1 MGYRTDFLLE
11 ASPVT
16 EELFEQI
23 DAVLL
28 EQNRYFGL
36 NERCFY
42 GDKGRWQDDDDTWL
56 NYEEDMLAVSR
67 LFPQV
72 QFILSGCG
80 ERNED
85 QWRQIFVNGRTQRC
99 EGITVFPP
107 FKEKKIVDPN
117 IMPELEEQTED
128 LQLSDDHIDRLDD
141 IDNAVY
147 QCILV
152 LLNKTEEEFPW
163 DMHYIG
169 EVADGIVDFLV
180 EQGHRI
186 YRPAIV
192 TEPDGTQHIEE
203 YEEKD
208 NEGNKA

>member
-1 MGYRTDFLLE
+1 MGYRTDYLLE

-16 EELFEQI
+16 EDLFEQI

-28 EQNRYFGL
+28 ERNRYFGL

-56 NYEEDMLAVSR
+56 EYEEDMLAVSR

-85 QWRQIFVNGRTQRC
+85 QWRQIFVDGRTQRC
-99 EGITVFPP
+99 EGFTVFPP

-117 IMPELEEQTED
+117 ITLEPEEQTEE

-169 EVADGIVDFLV
+169 EVTDGIVDFLI
-180 EQGHRI
+180 EKGHRI

-192 TEPDGTQHIEE
+192 TEHDGTQHIEE
-203 YEEKD
+203 YEVKE
-208 NEGNKA
+208 NEGNET

>member
-1 MGYRTDFLLE
+1 MGYRTDFILE

-16 EELFEQI
+16 EELFEKI
-23 DAVLL
+23 DEALL
-28 EQNRYFGL
+28 KRNGFFCL
-36 NERCFY
+36 HERSLVA
-42 GDKGRWQDDDDTWL
+42 DKGRWQDDDDTWFE
-56 NYEEDMLAVSR
+56 YEEDMLAISK

-72 QFILSGCG
+72 RFVLSGCG

-85 QWRQIFVNGRTQRC
+85 QWRQAFIDGRTQRC

-107 FKEKKIVDPN
+107 FKESKIIDTANP
-117 IMPELEEQTED
+117 PEQRHRTEELE
-128 LQLSDDHIDRLDD
+128 LSDDHIDRLDE

-152 LLNKTEEEFPW
+152 LLGKTEEDFPW

-169 EVADGIVDFLV
+169 EVTDGIVEFLL
-180 EQGHRI
+180 EKGHRI

-203 YEEKD
+203 YEVKE
-208 NEGNKA
+208 NEGNEA

>member
-1 MGYRTDFLLE
+1 MGYRTDFILE

-16 EELFEQI
+16 EDLFEQI
-23 DAVLL
+23 DTVLL
-28 EQNRYFGL
+28 ERNRYFGS

-56 NYEEDMLAVSR
+56 EYEEDMLAVSR

-85 QWRQIFVNGRTQRC
+85 QWRQIFVDGRTQRC

-107 FKEKKIVDPN
+107 FKERKIVDPN
-117 IMPELEEQTED
+117 IMPESEEHTEE
-128 LQLSDDHIDRLDD
+128 LHLSDDHIDRLDD

-169 EVADGIVDFLV
+169 EVTDGIVDFLV

-203 YEEKD
+203 YEVKD
-208 NEGNKA
+208 NEGNET

>member
-1 MGYRTDFLLE
+1 MGYRTDYHLE
-11 ASPVT
+11 ATPIT

-23 DAVLL
+23 DVALL
-28 EQNRYFGL
+28 EHNRYFGL
-36 NERCFY
+36 NERSLN
-42 GDKGRWQDDDDTWL
+42 GEKGCWQDDDDTWFE
-56 NYEEDMLAVSR
+56 YEEDMLAISR
-67 LFPQV
+67 LFPKV

-85 QWRQIFVNGRTQRC
+85 QWRQIFVDGRTQRC

-107 FKEKKIVDPN
+107 FKEGMIVDPN
-117 IMPELEEQTED
+117 AENETGNRTEE

-163 DMHYIG
+163 DMYYIG
-169 EVADGIVDFLV
+169 EVTDGIVEFLV
-180 EQGHRI
+180 EKGHRI

-203 YEEKD
+203 YEVKE
-208 NEGNKA
+208 NEGNEA